1 MKTVVWK
8 RILMLFVFSVFSVQ
22 CASDFQS
29 NLEKAKFELDDLN
42 YTDAI
47 THATAALA
55 ANPGDIETTRILAS
69 AYLGRSGID
78 FFDVLEGLVD
88 LQNSTETNF
97 RAIANVLP
105 SSASLTDLRSAIT
118 TLEALSGVDSATITN
133 DALADGVFDLA
144 ILQVI
149 EHFALGVYGSDFF
162 GTFDVTDITS
172 AQAASVQDDLVDFD
186 NRLIA
191 SGVDSTEDY
200 IDEIRQVFCIL
211 EPLSASSGFTLSE
224 FQVLVGCQLSS
235 SPATFNT
242 AAIDAAIANCTA
254 VDPAS
259 QSAAVQACYADD
271 TGL

>member
-1 MKTVVWK
+1 MKTIAWK
-8 RILMLFVFSVFSVQ
+8 KILVLVVFSVFSVQ

-42 YTDAI
+42 YTAAI
-47 THATAALA
+47 THATAALV
-55 ANPGDIETTRILAS
+55 ANPGDVEATRLLAS

-105 SSASLTDLRSAIT
+105 AAADLADLRSAIT
-118 TLEALSGVDSATITN
+118 ALESLTGVDSTTITN
-133 DALADGVFDLA
+133 DALADGVFDLS

-162 GTFDVTDITS
+162 GTFDVADITS
-172 AQAASVQDDLVDFD
+172 TQAANAQDDLVDFD

-191 SGVDSTEDY
+191 SGVDETEDY

-211 EPLSASSGFTLSE
+211 EPLSAGSGFTLSE
-224 FQVLVGCQLSS
+224 FRVMVGCQLSS
-235 SPATFNT
+235 SPATFT
-242 AAIDAAIANCTA
+242 TTTIDAAIANCTA

-259 QSAAVQACYADD
+259 QSAAVQACYDDD
-271 TGL
+271 TAL